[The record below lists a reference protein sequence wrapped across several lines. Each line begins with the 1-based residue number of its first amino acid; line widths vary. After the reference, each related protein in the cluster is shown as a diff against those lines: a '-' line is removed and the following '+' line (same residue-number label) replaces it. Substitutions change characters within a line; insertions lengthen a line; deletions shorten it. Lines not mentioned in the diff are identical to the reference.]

1 MNRKRVHH
9 RCGCTGQTFSSEEWS
24 DYCVKHM
31 HDTREQS
38 IVFTYGTFGFNIH
51 DVCITPNVPVKWVKG
66 QYYFEIR
73 TAQSPNGRWEHG
85 YSYNSG
91 ISSCS
96 HPVVFVSKS
105 GEGFPSEKE
114 AVYDALNFLEGRCVR
129 EIDESRNRIE
139 YDDDGNVVKN
149 VSALPLF
156 NQMLTQIR
164 RYKEIFNPEQLSLFD

>member
-1 MNRKRVHH
+1 MTRKRVHH
-9 RCGCTGQTFSSEEWS
+9 RCRCTGETFSVEEWGVYCKAHSSEE
-24 DYCVKHM
+24 
-31 HDTREQS
+31 
-38 IVFTYGTFGFNIH
+38 IVYTFGTFGFNIH
-51 DVCITPNVPVKWVKG
+51 DVCMTPNVPVKWVKG

-114 AVYDALNFLEGRCVR
+114 AVYDALNYLESRCIR
-129 EIDESRNRIE
+129 EIDECRDRVE
-139 YDDDGNVVKN
+139 YDDDGELINNSSVVLRLNK
-149 VSALPLF
+149 ALFQIGKYKDIFDP
-156 NQMLTQIR
+156 NQM
-164 RYKEIFNPEQLSLFD
+164 SLFD